1 MIRTISVIG
10 MCLIVLGAATIIS
23 PAFGFSSLAADRG
36 VSVSTAGHPDALIGI
51 TAQSSTVDKHNK
63 QTEIATVGS
72 NTNAID
78 ITSLDSTDIDV
89 TQSDELLDL
98 TVSQQDNSWSV
109 SGSCTSNKA
118 AGKTDVTITVVDA
131 FGDGVSVHGATRTIN
146 DITVSCGDGDF
157 SADWYE
163 FTDEYTGNGQSVAF
177 SIRNTHN
184 ESVTVT
190 GLKIDDTSNKPPQSY
205 QVMELDSSNTTDTE
219 VRNEGDYAVGAEEF
233 HDPYTI
239 STDEE
244 VTYRLEG
251 FDRNVKGKDVI
262 ITILTDENS

>member
-1 MIRTISVIG
+1 MARTITFVGS
-10 MCLIVLGAATIIS
+10 CLIVLGAAMIIS

-36 VSVSTAGHPDALIGI
+36 VSVSTASHPDALIGI
-51 TAQSSTVDKHNK
+51 TAQSSTIDKHNK
-63 QTEIATVGS
+63 QTEIATIES

-78 ITSLDSTDIDV
+78 ITSLDSTDITV
-89 TQSDELLDL
+89 SESDELLDL
-98 TVSQQDNSWSV
+98 TVGQQDNSWSV

-118 AGKTDVTITVVDA
+118 AGKTDITITVVDA
-131 FGDGVSVHGATRTIN
+131 FGDGVSVHGATRTIK

-163 FTDEYTGNGQSVAF
+163 FTDEYNGNGKEVTF

-190 GLKIDDTSNKPPQSY
+190 GIKIDDTSNNPAQSY
-205 QVMELDSSNTTDTE
+205 QVIELDSSNTTDSE
-219 VRNEGDYAVGAEEF
+219 VRNEGGYAVGAEEF

-239 STDEE
+239 NEDEE
-244 VTYRLEG
+244 VNYRLDG
-251 FDRNVKGKDVI
+251 FDRNVKDNDVV
-262 ITILTDENS
+262 ITILTDESS